1 MFLSVSEGWGQTQQ
15 ECLQATLEPLAKRE
29 GWGSSAPFKG
39 QRGAVAELWGKAA
52 QGTSSLLRCLMALL
66 LWTLLA
72 ACLPALCAGSDQ
84 VTAAAVPPEDGLLL
98 QAGTEP
104 GSQGALQ
111 GPTKLPPHF
120 PDEDAGQGETVP
132 DGLPNSLEGEEEGE
146 EGCRDWALSG
156 SAGQIASAMR
166 ALGVD
171 LLREMEAEK
180 GMGNTIFSPLSIALA
195 LSHLSLGAA
204 NETQKHLL
212 EVLHM
217 DSVPCLHQALRE
229 VTQHLHQTALSIAGR
244 LFLKKGF
251 PVKDK
256 FLEASQRFYGAKPV
270 LLSGNS
276 TADLNAINSW
286 VKEATNGKIPIM
298 LTELPP
304 NVLMVLLNAVYFQ
317 GFWKTKFDP
326 LLTERS
332 LFHLDKETAVSVEM
346 MKRYI
351 FPLSWF
357 TMESPE
363 AKVAKFPFKGNTSF
377 VAIVPSLD
385 QQNFAQVLS
394 EVLQHNLQTSFPEER
409 STRVKMP
416 KLHLEDHT
424 DLNEVLTQ
432 LGLGELFSVPDL
444 SRLAEGPLT
453 VSSIKHR
460 AALELSE
467 EGVKAA
473 AATSVVGVRSASV
486 FSLDRP
492 FIFMITDDVTSIPLF
507 MGTIRNPRPGAPVE
521 KHVLP
526 ANRTHRFQ
534 MP

>member
-1 MFLSVSEGWGQTQQ
+1 
-15 ECLQATLEPLAKRE
+15 
-29 GWGSSAPFKG
+29 
-39 QRGAVAELWGKAA
+39 
-52 QGTSSLLRCLMALL
+52 MALL

-98 QAGTEP
+98 QEGTEP

-120 PDEDAGQGETVP
+120 PDEAAGQGETIP

-156 SAGQIASAMR
+156 SAGQIALAMR

-171 LLREMEAEK
+171 LLREIEAEK
-180 GMGNTIFSPLSIALA
+180 GTGNTIFSPLSIALA

-251 PVKDK
+251 PVKEK

-332 LFHLDKETAVSVEM
+332 LFHLDKETAV
-346 MKRYI
+346 
-351 FPLSWF
+351 
-357 TMESPE
+357 
-363 AKVAKFPFKGNTSF
+363 AKFPFKGNTSF
-377 VAIVPSLD
+377 VAIVPNLD
-385 QQNFAQVLS
+385 QQNFSQVLS

-424 DLNEVLTQ
+424 DLNEVLTR
-432 LGLGELFSVPDL
+432 LAPCPEEGDELVASAGLGELFSVPDL

-473 AATSVVGVRSASV
+473 AATSVLGVRSASV

-492 FIFMITDDVTSIPLF
+492 FIFMITEDVTSIPLF

>member
-1 MFLSVSEGWGQTQQ
+1 
-15 ECLQATLEPLAKRE
+15 
-29 GWGSSAPFKG
+29 
-39 QRGAVAELWGKAA
+39 
-52 QGTSSLLRCLMALL
+52 MALL

-98 QAGTEP
+98 QEGTEP

-120 PDEDAGQGETVP
+120 PDEAAGQGETIP

-171 LLREMEAEK
+171 LLREIEAEK
-180 GMGNTIFSPLSIALA
+180 GTGNTIFSPLSIALA

-251 PVKDK
+251 PVKEK

-326 LLTERS
+326 LLTESS
-332 LFHLDKETAVSVEM
+332 LFHLDKETA
-346 MKRYI
+346 
-351 FPLSWF
+351 
-357 TMESPE
+357 
-363 AKVAKFPFKGNTSF
+363 VAKFPFKGNTSF

-385 QQNFAQVLS
+385 QQKNFSQVLS
-394 EVLQHNLQTSFPEER
+394 EVLQHNLQTSFPDEM
-409 STRVKMP
+409 STMVKMP
-416 KLHLEDHT
+416 KLNLEDHT
-424 DLNEVLTQ
+424 DLNEVLTR
-432 LGLGELFSVPDL
+432 LVPCPEEGDELVASAGLGELFSVPDL

-473 AATSVVGVRSASV
+473 AATSVLGVRSASV

-492 FIFMITDDVTSIPLF
+492 FIFMITEDVTSIPLF

-526 ANRTHRFQ
+526 ANRIHRLQ

>member
-1 MFLSVSEGWGQTQQ
+1 
-15 ECLQATLEPLAKRE
+15 
-29 GWGSSAPFKG
+29 
-39 QRGAVAELWGKAA
+39 
-52 QGTSSLLRCLMALL
+52 MALL

-120 PDEDAGQGETVP
+120 PDEDAGQRETVP

-171 LLREMEAEK
+171 LLREIEAEK
-180 GMGNTIFSPLSIALA
+180 GTGNTIFSPLSIALS

-251 PVKDK
+251 PVKEK
-256 FLEASQRFYGAKPV
+256 FLEGSQRFYGAKPV

-332 LFHLDKETAVSVEM
+332 LFHLDKETAVSV
-346 MKRYI
+346 
-351 FPLSWF
+351 
-357 TMESPE
+357 
-363 AKVAKFPFKGNTSF
+363 AKFPFKGNTSF

-385 QQNFAQVLS
+385 QQNFAKVLS
-394 EVLQHNLQTSFPEER
+394 EVLQHNLQMLFPEER
-409 STRVKMP
+409 STKVKMP

-424 DLNEVLTQ
+424 DLNEVLTRLAPCPEEGDELVASAGKAPFDGQ
-432 LGLGELFSVPDL
+432 GAAPTSAVSPLFPPGLGELFSVPDL

-473 AATSVVGVRSASV
+473 AATSVLGVRSASV

-492 FIFMITDDVTSIPLF
+492 FIFMITEDVTSIPLF
-507 MGTIRNPRPGAPVE
+507 MGTIRNPQPGAPVE
-521 KHVLP
+521 KRVLP
-526 ANRTHRFQ
+526 ANRIHRFQ

>member
-1 MFLSVSEGWGQTQQ
+1 MQGVFAPQGGGLQQKDPQRCGDGPLFGVSKESDPAREAGEEEEEEEDPFYKSQT
-15 ECLQATLEPLAKRE
+15 CKR
-29 GWGSSAPFKG
+29 
-39 QRGAVAELWGKAA
+39 
-52 QGTSSLLRCLMALL
+52 SSLLRCLMALL

-120 PDEDAGQGETVP
+120 PDEDAGQGEKVP

-180 GMGNTIFSPLSIALA
+180 GTGNTIFSPLSIALA

-244 LFLKKGF
+244 LFLKKVRKGPQPIRGQGTGHRSLPSRRL

-385 QQNFAQVLS
+385 QQKNFAQVLS

-424 DLNEVLTQ
+424 DLNEVLTW

-473 AATSVVGVRSASV
+473 AATSVLGVRSASV

-492 FIFMITDDVTSIPLF
+492 SSS
-507 MGTIRNPRPGAPVE
+507 
-521 KHVLP
+521 
-526 ANRTHRFQ
+526 
-534 MP
+534 

>member
-1 MFLSVSEGWGQTQQ
+1 
-15 ECLQATLEPLAKRE
+15 
-29 GWGSSAPFKG
+29 
-39 QRGAVAELWGKAA
+39 
-52 QGTSSLLRCLMALL
+52 MALL

-72 ACLPALCAGSDQ
+72 TCLPALCAGSDQ

-120 PDEDAGQGETVP
+120 PDEDAGQRKTFP

-180 GMGNTIFSPLSIALA
+180 GTGNTIFSPLSIALA

-229 VTQHLHQTALSIAGR
+229 VTQHLHQTALSIAGC

-346 MKRYI
+346 MKGHI

-357 TMESPE
+357 TMESLE
-363 AKVAKFPFKGNTSF
+363 AEVAKFPFKGNTSF

-385 QQNFAQVLS
+385 QQKNFAQVLS
-394 EVLQHNLQTSFPEER
+394 EVLQHNLQTSFPEEM

-416 KLHLEDHT
+416 KLHLEDHM
-424 DLNEVLTQ
+424 DLNEVLTR

-492 FIFMITDDVTSIPLF
+492 FIFMITEDVTSIPLF

-526 ANRTHRFQ
+526 ANRTHHLQ